1 MERGRVQ
8 ESVRQQRIS
17 SNEEMLFLH
26 SRQCH
31 PPQSPS
37 CVHVCKCAS
46 VFVCVQVCVCLC
58 ARARECPNFCE
69 QVQREHLLSDIVV
82 DKAEATEG
90 GKASKGFQ
98 VSDVKKGVI
107 SKHNCMQ
114 VWQRVL

>member
-1 MERGRVQ
+1 MCLF
-8 ESVRQQRIS
+8 VRT
-17 SNEEMLFLH
+17 
-26 SRQCH
+26 
-31 PPQSPS
+31 
-37 CVHVCKCAS
+37 
-46 VFVCVQVCVCLC
+46 
-58 ARARECPNFCE
+58 RARDCDLLRT
-69 QVQREHLLSDIVV
+69 QVQREHEHLLSDVVV

>member
-1 MERGRVQ
+1 MRCCFCIRANAIRRKVPRVC
-8 ESVRQQRIS
+8 
-17 SNEEMLFLH
+17 MY
-26 SRQCH
+26 
-31 PPQSPS
+31 
-37 CVHVCKCAS
+37 AS
-46 VFVCVQVCVCLC
+46 VQVCVCLC

-90 GKASKGFQ
+90 GKASEGFQ

-107 SKHNCMQ
+107 CKHNCMQ